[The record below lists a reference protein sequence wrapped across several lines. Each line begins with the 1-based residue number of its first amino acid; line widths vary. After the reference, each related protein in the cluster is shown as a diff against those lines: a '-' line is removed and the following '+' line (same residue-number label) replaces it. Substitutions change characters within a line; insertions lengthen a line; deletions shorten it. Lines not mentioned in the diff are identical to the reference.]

1 MSLPQST
8 NHVVVFGVKL
18 SILGMEETVEY
29 LVSSGSAGR
38 PVIREDLNA
47 FKVCM
52 KEDSFDVKD
61 ALNNA
66 DIVNAD
72 GMSVVYAVKLLKG
85 LKIPRVTG
93 CDLFARL
100 LAESHKR
107 EKRVFL
113 LGAKEEVV
121 RALTHKLAE
130 SYSAQLIAGFR
141 NGYFQRAEWGQ
152 IIEAIDTSNAD
163 FLFIGTPSPQKEE
176 FLNYA
181 RTKIKR
187 HIVIMGVGGSFD
199 VLSGEIRRAPTW
211 MQNYGL
217 EWLFRLA
224 QEPRRMWRRY
234 LLSNSKFALLL
245 LQEKLQ
251 QWISK

>member
-1 MSLPQST
+1 MSLPKSSNQ
-8 NHVVVFGVKL
+8 VVIFGVKL
-18 SILGMEETVEY
+18 SLSGMEETVEY
-29 LVSSGSAGR
+29 LVSSDSAGR

-47 FKVCM
+47 FKVCL
-52 KEDSFDVKD
+52 KEDNFDVRD
-61 ALNNA
+61 ALSNA

-85 LKIPRVTG
+85 LNIPRVTG
-93 CDLFARL
+93 CDLFTRL

-107 EKRVFL
+107 GKRVFL

-121 RALTHKLAE
+121 RGLTHKLAE
-130 SYSAQLIAGFR
+130 NYSAQLIAGFR
-141 NGYFQRAEWGQ
+141 NGYFRRAEWDQ
-152 IIEAIDTSNAD
+152 IIEEVDASNAY

-181 RTKIKR
+181 RVKIKR
-187 HIVIMGVGGSFD
+187 HIVIIGVGGSFD
-199 VLSGEIRRAPTW
+199 VLFGAVRRAPAW
-211 MQNYGL
+211 MQSYGL
-217 EWLFRLA
+217 EWLFRLT

-234 LLSNSKFALLL
+234 LFSNSKFALLL
-245 LQEKLQ
+245 LQEKFQ